1 MGTNPFRE
9 KRKFSPEQKAGMVAR
24 LNTTKG

>member
-9 KRKFSPEQKAGMVAR
+9 KRVISAEQKAAMVERLAKAR
-24 LNTTKG
+24 A